1 VIRIHTT
8 AGTALHVNSKL
19 VNLFEGEINLVNMSH
34 KASLHA
40 TNMKLLVE
48 DLGLSCL
55 SSAVT
60 GFIYSSFI
68 RQ

>member
-8 AGTALHVNSKL
+8 VGTALRVNSKL
-19 VNLFEGEINLVNMSH
+19 VNLFEGEINLVNMSY
-34 KASLHA
+34 KARLHA

-60 GFIYSSFI
+60 GFFIYS
-68 RQ
+68 